1 MRRLPAP
8 FFEHAQKGSLIE
20 RVAHFSENW
29 GIISVFPVVGGNLFS
44 LAFGRNLDAHDPA
57 TAAPSPPIGGAPP
70 SVSAGQCLAGRECY
84 VQSLYL
90 NLIACTIALALSV
103 WAGRRD
109 WSDWQR
115 RRHQSSVVD
124 WEAAEEAAESDEVDH

>member
-1 MRRLPAP
+1 MGRA
-8 FFEHAQKGSLIE
+8 
-20 RVAHFSENW
+20 AHFSENW

-44 LAFGRNLDAHDPA
+44 LAFGRNLDAHDPTIA
-57 TAAPSPPIGGAPP
+57 EISPPISGAPP
-70 SVSAGQCLAGRECY
+70 SISAHQCLAGRKCY

-90 NLIACTIALALSV
+90 NLLACAIALALSV

-115 RRHQSSVVD
+115 RIQQTSVID
-124 WEAAEEAAESDEVDH
+124 WEDAEAAESDELDP